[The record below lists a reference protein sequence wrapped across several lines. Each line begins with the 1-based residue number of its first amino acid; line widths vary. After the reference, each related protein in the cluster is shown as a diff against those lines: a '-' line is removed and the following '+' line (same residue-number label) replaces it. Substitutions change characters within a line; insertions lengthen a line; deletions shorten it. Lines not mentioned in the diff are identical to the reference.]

1 MPTPAATTPPDE
13 GIDRKQLRQ
22 LLARFRA
29 ISAAR
34 LERVR
39 GMLAPRHRQFLDLLP
54 LLLHLNHPA
63 LPGYISQHTPCGISG
78 YKPSATE
85 LALAARL
92 AISFNAQRQGTPE
105 PCLHAVYL
113 MGSSGTLGHSDGS
126 DLDIWICYPEELGA
140 GELALLARKAA
151 LLQQWAAGI
160 GLEAHLFLM
169 NGEKFKRGQRDALT
183 GENCGTAQH
192 YLLLDEFYRTA
203 ILLAGR
209 LPAWWL
215 IPPQQ
220 EQHYEEYCSRLVRKR
235 YAGRAGLVD
244 FGGIAGL
251 PAGEF
256 LGAGIWQLYKAIES
270 PYKSVLKLLLFEVY
284 AADHP
289 AAACL
294 SADYKRA
301 VCAGLDDIDELD
313 PYVMVYRRIE
323 RHLLAHEQP
332 ARLEIVRRCLY
343 YKAGKKLS
351 QPPRAGKPSWQRLLM
366 ERLVAEWGWDRN
378 KLVLLDSRSQW
389 KIGDVEAERN
399 ELVKELT
406 ASYRFL
412 SEFARRGDAAR
423 AIDARE
429 FSILGRRLYAA
440 YERKAGKID
449 AVNPGRMVNVTENEL
464 SIGALRAGDGAAAL
478 WAAWAGFV
486 RAGGAPAGRAL
497 KQAGSLSE
505 LLCWCIVNGVIGER
519 TRIAVRERADGLN
532 AGEVQGMLR
541 ELREHVL
548 GEHAD
553 VTPVDEAF
561 ASGAQVTD
569 LLVFVNVAADP
580 MRVAREQGLQ
590 RVSNRIDSLGYS
602 ALRENLVLNVETVA
616 RNSWGELVSAR
627 HCGVEGLLR
636 CLRDFV
642 SLAQANAGLRV
653 AVRCFCPSRAEPIAT
668 RMGEV
673 FADLARHF
681 HRERGGSN
689 ARYVLE
695 IRNQLH
701 VLQQRRG
708 ASSSASADGL
718 AALYGILGEPQSGWS
733 ALAIDRHALERTPL
747 PAIAARMTPWR
758 CSVFSE
764 SRAEGIAV
772 TIIDEHGSFL
782 HAEYAG
788 AREGTLLGAIAQFL
802 ESVRYR
808 QNGSGSGGADPA
820 AARATEPPRFFRL
833 GRAAGGEYSAQEL
846 PAPPGYRP
854 GAFLEVQAIAEAH
867 EGEPL
872 FTVYCDG
879 AAFSQR
885 ELGADFHARL
895 GACIL
900 ARRRAAAVY
909 PVYLTDLDL
918 SALAP
923 PGAAPLQTVDYLRHR
938 QRLEAA
944 INAALAGDDAI
955 REGLAI

>member
-1 MPTPAATTPPDE
+1 MPTPAATTPPDD

-22 LLARFRA
+22 LLTRFRA

-54 LLLHLNHPA
+54 LLLHVNHPA
-63 LPGYISQHTPCGISG
+63 LPGYVSQHTPCGISG
-78 YKPSATE
+78 YTPSATE
-85 LALAARL
+85 LALARHL
-92 AISFNAQRQGTPE
+92 ALSFSPQRQATPE
-105 PCLHAVYL
+105 PRLQALYL

-126 DLDIWICYPEELGA
+126 DLDIWICYPEELDA
-140 GELALLARKAA
+140 GELALLARKTV
-151 LLQQWAAGI
+151 LLQQWAGGI

-215 IPPQQ
+215 IPPPQ
-220 EQHYEEYCSRLVRKR
+220 EQHYDEYCSRLVRKR

-244 FGGIAGL
+244 FGGIAQL

-256 LGAGIWQLYKAIES
+256 LGAGIWQLYKAIDS

-301 VCAGLDDIDELD
+301 VCAGLEDIDELD

-323 RHLLAHEQP
+323 RHLQAREQP

-366 ERLVAEWGWDRN
+366 ERLVAEWGWDTH
-378 KLVLLDSRSQW
+378 KLALLDSRSQW
-389 KIGDVEAERN
+389 KIQDVEAERN

-412 SEFARRGDAAR
+412 SEFARRGEAAR
-423 AIDARE
+423 AIEARE

-449 AVNPGRMVNVTENEL
+449 TVNPGRAINVTENEV
-464 SIGALRAGDGAAAL
+464 SICALRAADGSPGL
-478 WAAWAGFV
+478 WAAWAGLM
-486 RAGGAPAGRAL
+486 RAGGTPPGRAL
-497 KQAGSLSE
+497 KQAPSLSE

-519 TRIAVRERADGLN
+519 TRLAVRERADGLN

-541 ELREHVL
+541 ELRERVL

-553 VTPVDEAF
+553 VAPGDEAF
-561 ASGAQVTD
+561 ASGARVTD

-580 MRVAREQGLQ
+580 LRLAREQGLQ

-627 HCGVEGLLR
+627 HAGVEGLLR
-636 CLRDFV
+636 CLRDFLP
-642 SLAQANAGLRV
+642 LAHGNAGLRV

-673 FADLARHF
+673 FGDLARHF
-681 HRERGGSN
+681 HRDRGAS

-701 VLQQRRG
+701 VLEHRRG
-708 ASSSASADGL
+708 ASSSASAEGL
-718 AALYGILGEPQSGWS
+718 AALYEALGEPQPEWS
-733 ALAIDRHALERTPL
+733 SLAIDRHALERTPL
-747 PAIAARMTPWR
+747 PAIAARMAPWR

-764 SRAEGIAV
+764 ARAETIAV
-772 TIIDEHGSFL
+772 TIVDEHGSFM

-808 QNGSGSGGADPA
+808 QNGSGGADPA
-820 AARATEPPRFFRL
+820 ATRATEPPRFFRL
-833 GRAAGGEYSAQEL
+833 ARAAGGEYAAHEL
-846 PAPPGYRP
+846 PAPPGYRR
-854 GAFLEVQAIAEAH
+854 GSFLEVQAIAEAH

-879 AAFSQR
+879 VAFSQR
-885 ELGADFHARL
+885 ELGGDFHPRL
-895 GACIL
+895 GGYIL
-900 ARRRAAAVY
+900 ARRREATVY

-923 PGAAPLQTVDYLRHR
+923 AADAPLQTVHYLRHR

-944 INAALAGDDAI
+944 INAALTGGDAI

>member
-1 MPTPAATTPPDE
+1 MPTPAATTPPDD

-22 LLARFRA
+22 LLTRFRA

-39 GMLAPRHRQFLDLLP
+39 GMLAPRQRQFLDLLP
-54 LLLHLNHPA
+54 LLLHINHPA
-63 LPGYISQHTPCGISG
+63 LPGYVSQDTPCGISG
-78 YKPSATE
+78 YTPSATE
-85 LALAARL
+85 LALARHL
-92 AISFNAQRQGTPE
+92 AISFSPQRQATPE
-105 PCLHAVYL
+105 PRLQALYL

-126 DLDIWICYPEELGA
+126 DLDIWICYPEELDA
-140 GELALLARKAA
+140 GELALLARKAV
-151 LLQQWAAGI
+151 LLQQWAGGI

-215 IPPQQ
+215 IPPPQ
-220 EQHYEEYCSRLVRKR
+220 EQHYDEYCSRLVRKR

-244 FGGIAGL
+244 FGGIAQL

-256 LGAGIWQLYKAIES
+256 LGAGIWQLYKAIDS

-301 VCAGLDDIDELD
+301 VCAGLEDIDELD

-323 RHLLAHEQP
+323 RHLQTREQP

-366 ERLVAEWGWDRN
+366 ERLVAEWGWDTH
-378 KLVLLDSRSQW
+378 KLALLDSRSQW
-389 KIGDVEAERN
+389 KIQDVEAERN

-412 SEFARRGDAAR
+412 SEFARRGEAAR
-423 AIDARE
+423 AIEARE

-449 AVNPGRMVNVTENEL
+449 TVNPGRAINVTENEV
-464 SIGALRAGDGAAAL
+464 SICALRAADGAPGL
-478 WAAWAGFV
+478 WAAWAGLM
-486 RAGGAPAGRAL
+486 RAGGTPPGRAL
-497 KQAGSLSE
+497 KQAPSLSE

-519 TRIAVRERADGLN
+519 TRLAVRERADGLN

-541 ELREHVL
+541 ELRERVL

-553 VTPVDEAF
+553 VAPGDEAF
-561 ASGAQVTD
+561 ASGARVTD

-580 MRVAREQGLQ
+580 LRLAREQGLQ

-627 HCGVEGLLR
+627 HAGVEGLLR
-636 CLRDFV
+636 CLRDFLP
-642 SLAQANAGLRV
+642 LAHGNAGLRV

-673 FADLARHF
+673 FGDLARHF
-681 HRERGGSN
+681 HRDRGAS

-701 VLQQRRG
+701 VLQHRRG
-708 ASSSASADGL
+708 ASSSASAEGL
-718 AALYGILGEPQSGWS
+718 AALYEALGEPQPEWS
-733 ALAIDRHALERTPL
+733 SLAIDRHALERTPL
-747 PAIAARMTPWR
+747 PAIAARMAPWR

-764 SRAEGIAV
+764 ARAEAIAV
-772 TIIDEHGSFL
+772 TIVDEHGSFL

-808 QNGSGSGGADPA
+808 QNGSGGADPA
-820 AARATEPPRFFRL
+820 ATRATEPPRFFRL
-833 GRAAGGEYSAQEL
+833 ARAAGGEYAAHEL
-846 PAPPGYRP
+846 PAPPGYRR

-879 AAFSQR
+879 VAFSQR
-885 ELGADFHARL
+885 ELGGDFHPRL
-895 GACIL
+895 GAYIL
-900 ARRRAAAVY
+900 ARRREAAIY

-923 PGAAPLQTVDYLRHR
+923 AADAPPQTVHYLRHR

-944 INAALAGDDAI
+944 INAALAGGDAI
-955 REGLAI
+955 RGGLAI

>member
-1 MPTPAATTPPDE
+1 MPTPAASTSPDD

-22 LLARFRA
+22 LIARFRA

-54 LLLHLNHPA
+54 LLLHVNHPA
-63 LPGYISQHTPCGISG
+63 LPGYVSQHTPCGIAG
-78 YKPSATE
+78 YTPAAAE
-85 LALAARL
+85 LALARRL
-92 AISFNAQRQGTPE
+92 AISFSPVRQAAPE
-105 PCLHAVYL
+105 PRLHAVYL

-126 DLDIWICYPEELGA
+126 DLDIWICYPEELDA
-140 GELALLARKAA
+140 AELGLLARKAA
-151 LLQQWAAGI
+151 ELQQWAAGI

-169 NGEKFKRGQRDALT
+169 NGEKFKRGQREALT
-183 GENCGTAQH
+183 GENCGSAQH

-209 LPAWWL
+209 MPAWWL
-215 IPPQQ
+215 IPPGH
-220 EQHYEEYCSRLVRKR
+220 ERHYDEYCSRLVRKR
-235 YAGRAGLVD
+235 YAGRVGLVD
-244 FGGIAGL
+244 FGGIAEL

-256 LGAGIWQLYKAIES
+256 LGAGIWQLYKAIDS

-323 RHLLAHEQP
+323 RHLLAHEQA

-351 QPPRAGKPSWQRLLM
+351 QAPRAGKPSWQRLLM
-366 ERLVAEWGWDRN
+366 ERLVAEWGWDRD
-378 KLVLLDSRSQW
+378 KLALLDSRSQW
-389 KIGDVEAERN
+389 RIQDVEAERN
-399 ELVKELT
+399 ELVRELT

-412 SEFARRGDAAR
+412 SEFARRADAAQ

-449 AVNPGRMVNVTENEL
+449 TVNPGRAVNVTENEV
-464 SIGALRAGDGAAAL
+464 SICAQRGGDGAPVL
-478 WAAWAGFV
+478 WAAWAGVV
-486 RAGGAPAGRAL
+486 RGAGAPGTRPL
-497 KQAGSLSE
+497 RQAPSLSE
-505 LLCWCIVNGVIGER
+505 LLCWCVVNGVIGER
-519 TRIAVRERADGLN
+519 TRIAVRERSDGL
-532 AGEVQGMLR
+532 ATGEVQGMLR
-541 ELREHVL
+541 ELRERVL
-548 GEHAD
+548 GAHAD
-553 VTPVDEAF
+553 VAPDDEDF
-561 ASGAQVTD
+561 ASGARVTD
-569 LLVFVNVAADP
+569 LLVFANVAADP
-580 MRVAREQGLQ
+580 MRLAREQGLA
-590 RVSNRIDSLGYS
+590 RVSSRVDSLGYS

-616 RNSWGELVSAR
+616 RNSWGELVSTR
-627 HCGVEGLLR
+627 HAGVEGLLR
-636 CLRDFV
+636 CLRDFLP
-642 SLAQANAGLRV
+642 LAHGNAGLRV
-653 AVRCFCPSRAEPIAT
+653 AVRCFCPSRAEPIAS
-668 RMGEV
+668 RMAEV

-681 HRERGGSN
+681 HRERGGAN

-695 IRNQLH
+695 IRHQLH
-701 VLQQRRG
+701 VLQLRRG
-708 ASSSASADGL
+708 AGASASADGV
-718 AALYGILGEPQSGWS
+718 AALYELLGEPQPAWS

-747 PAIAARMTPWR
+747 QAIAARMSPWR

-764 SRAEGIAV
+764 ARAESVAV
-772 TIIDEHGSFL
+772 TVVDEHGSFL
-782 HAEYAG
+782 HAEYPG

-802 ESVRYR
+802 ESVRWR
-808 QNGSGSGGADPA
+808 QNSSGGAVPA
-820 AARATEPPRFFRL
+820 AARAGEPPRFFRL
-833 GRAAGGEYSAQEL
+833 ARAAGGEYTAQEL

-867 EGEPL
+867 DGEPL

-879 AAFSQR
+879 VAFSQR
-885 ELGADFHARL
+885 ELGADFHASL
-895 GACIL
+895 GAHIL
-900 ARRRAAAVY
+900 ARRRAAAAY

-918 SALAP
+918 SALEAP
-923 PGAAPLQTVDYLRHR
+923 GDAPLQTVHYLRHR
-938 QRLEAA
+938 RRLEAA
-944 INAALAGDDAI
+944 INAAVAGGDAI
-955 REGLAI
+955 REGVAI

>member
-1 MPTPAATTPPDE
+1 MPTLAAITPADE
-13 GIDRKQLRQ
+13 GIDRKELRR
-22 LLARFRA
+22 LLTRFRA

-39 GMLAPRHRQFLDLLP
+39 GMLAPRQRQFLDLLP
-54 LLLHLNHPA
+54 LLLHIDHPA
-63 LPGYISQHTPCGISG
+63 LPGYVSQHTPCGISG
-78 YKPSATE
+78 YTPSATE
-85 LALAARL
+85 LAQARRL
-92 AISFNAQRQGTPE
+92 ALSFSPQRLSVPE
-105 PCLHAVYL
+105 PRLHAVYL

-126 DLDIWICYPEELGA
+126 DLDIWICYPEELGSE
-140 GELALLARKAA
+140 ELALLARKAV
-151 LLQQWAAGI
+151 LLQQWAHGI

-209 LPAWWL
+209 VPAWWL
-215 IPPQQ
+215 IPPRH
-220 EQHYEEYCSRLVRKR
+220 EQHYDEYCSHLVRKR

-244 FGGIAGL
+244 FGGIAEL

-256 LGAGIWQLYKAIES
+256 LGAGIWQLYKAIDS

-323 RHLLAHEQP
+323 RHLLAREQP

-351 QPPRAGKPSWQRLLM
+351 QPPRAGIPSWQRLLM
-366 ERLVAEWGWDRN
+366 ERLVAEWGWDRD
-378 KLVLLDSRSQW
+378 KLALLDSRSHW
-389 KIGDVEAERN
+389 KIQDVEAERN

-406 ASYRFL
+406 SSYRFL

-423 AIDARE
+423 AIEARE
-429 FSILGRRLYAA
+429 FNILGRRLFAA

-449 AVNPGRMVNVTENEL
+449 AVNPGRAINVTENEI
-464 SIGALRAGDGAAAL
+464 SIGTLRVADGAPVL
-478 WAAWAGFV
+478 WAAWAGV
-486 RAGGAPAGRAL
+486 TRGSSRPAGRAL
-497 KQAGSLSE
+497 RQAPSLSE
-505 LLCWCIVNGVIGER
+505 LLCWCLVNGVIGER
-519 TRIAVRERADGLN
+519 TRIAVRERADGLS

-553 VTPVDEAF
+553 VAPGDEAF
-561 ASGAQVTD
+561 ASAARVTD

-580 MRVAREQGLQ
+580 MRLAREQGLQ
-590 RVSNRIDSLGYS
+590 RVSSRIDSLGYS

-627 HCGVEGLLR
+627 HAGVEGLLR
-636 CLRDFV
+636 CLRDFLP
-642 SLAQANAGLRV
+642 LAHGNAGLRV

-668 RMGEV
+668 RVGEV
-673 FADLARHF
+673 LGDLAH
-681 HRERGGSN
+681 HVQRERGAS

-701 VLQQRRG
+701 VLQHRRG
-708 ASSSASADGL
+708 AGSSASADSL
-718 AALYGILGEPQSGWS
+718 AALYEVLGEPQPQWS
-733 ALAIDRHALERTPL
+733 PLAIDRHALERTPL
-747 PAIAARMTPWR
+747 PVIAARMTPWR

-764 SRAEGIAV
+764 ARAEAIAV
-772 TIIDEHGSFL
+772 TIVDEHGSL
-782 HAEYAG
+782 LRADYAG

-808 QNGSGSGGADPA
+808 QNGSGGADPA
-820 AARATEPPRFFRL
+820 VTRATEPPRFFRL
-833 GRAAGGEYSAQEL
+833 VRAAGGDYSTREL

-854 GAFLEVQAIAEAH
+854 GSFLEVQAIAEAH

-879 AAFSQR
+879 VAFSQR

-895 GACIL
+895 GAHIL
-900 ARRRAAAVY
+900 GRRREASAY

-923 PGAAPLQTVDYLRHR
+923 AAGAPLQTVHYLRHR
-938 QRLEAA
+938 QRLEAS
-944 INAALAGDDAI
+944 INAALAGSDAI
-955 REGLAI
+955 RDGLAI